1 MKPVLRGCVPTVEFR
16 EEVGKIGSESRLS
29 TSYPQVIH
37 EFITTSKSSKCK
49 QLSISRNGVL
59 GNNKIGRKWRGLS
72 CRVFSGCVWIS
83 LAAFGMA
90 AIHKSIKPRWTGIV
104 GAISRSR
111 QICGIARRMEERNRV
126 FRKKTRFREE
136 IGGLGWWAV
145 PTLQRSAAMDS
156 YGIIQLACVG
166 LFEFISQFW
175 LFRTAATHQLS
186 PRL

>member
-16 EEVGKIGSESRLS
+16 AEVVKIGSESRLS

-59 GNNKIGRKWRGLS
+59 GNNKIGRKWRGQS
-72 CRVFSGCVWIS
+72 CRVFSRCVRIS
-83 LAAFGMA
+83 LAAFGLA
-90 AIHKSIKPRWTGIV
+90 AIHKSIKPRWTGNV

-111 QICGIARRMEERNRV
+111 QICGIARRMDERETEFSGKNSVSR
-126 FRKKTRFREE
+126 RDWR
-136 IGGLGWWAV
+136 IGWWAL

-166 LFEFISQFW
+166 LFEF
-175 LFRTAATHQLS
+175 LS
-186 PRL
+186 

>member
-16 EEVGKIGSESRLS
+16 AEVGKIGSESRLS

-72 CRVFSGCVWIS
+72 CRVFSRCVWIS

-90 AIHKSIKPRWTGIV
+90 AVHKSIKPRWTGIV

-111 QICGIARRMEERNRV
+111 QICGIVRRMEERNRV
-126 FRKKTRFREE
+126 FRKKLGFEKRLEVWV
-136 IGGLGWWAV
+136 GGQCPPYKEVLLWIV
-145 PTLQRSAAMDS
+145 MVSS
-156 YGIIQLACVG
+156 
-166 LFEFISQFW
+166 S
-175 LFRTAATHQLS
+175 
-186 PRL
+186 